1 MSIDINT
8 DKKIAKLVLVRH
20 GESEYNA
27 KDLWTG
33 WLDVPLTEKGR
44 EEARRAGEEIKDIK
58 IDAVFVSD
66 LIRSKQTWEEIAKVL
81 GLEKLEA
88 TEAWE
93 IKERSYG
100 DLAGQN
106 KFEVKKKY
114 GDEQWL
120 KWRRGWDE
128 KIPNGETLKDVYNRC
143 VPFFQEKVLPLL
155 KSGKNV
161 LLSDHGNSFRALV
174 KYLDKIEDSEIY
186 KLEIPTGTVYIYDFD
201 SEGNILKKEIR
212 ADK

>member
-1 MSIDINT
+1 MTIDINT

-33 WLDVPLTEKGR
+33 WLDMPLTEKGR
-44 EEARRAGEEIKDIK
+44 LEARRAGEEIKDIK

-66 LIRSKQTWEEIAKVL
+66 LIRSKQTWEEMAKVL
-81 GLEKLEA
+81 GLENLVVMEA
-88 TEAWE
+88 PE
-93 IKERSYG
+93 IKERDYG
-100 DLAGQN
+100 DFSGQN
-106 KFEVKKKY
+106 KFEIKKKY
-114 GDEQWL
+114 GDDQWL

-128 KIPNGETLKDVYNRC
+128 PIPNGETLKDVYNRC
-143 VPFFQEKVLPLL
+143 VPFFQNKILPLL

-161 LLSDHGNSFRALV
+161 LLSAHGNSLRALA
-174 KYLDKIEDSEIY
+174 KYLDNIEDSEIY
-186 KLEIPTGTVYIYDFD
+186 KLEIPTGTVYVYDFD
-201 SEGNILKKEIR
+201 SEGNVLKKEIR